1 MAKDTLPMP
10 IRTLTNQYRGINA
23 HLHSQWQ
30 ASGGWDEFHT
40 AYIVY
45 LANALKA
52 ALRPLGYTASIEQS
66 LQIRRQ
72 GFPIS
77 RPESDVTIY
86 DPDLDRAA
94 QPPSP
99 QSSAVAQVIPVLEL
113 LQVAAPDLAQYKA
126 VAIHGAEKGTP
137 VAWVELL
144 SPSNKPGGQDA
155 AYYDKKRLSLLHTG
169 IVFVELDYLH
179 ESPPTFEGLP
189 NYRSGPMTA
198 PATPYRIVV
207 IDPRPAFESGKGYIY
222 GVDVDSPLPTVV
234 IPLSGADQVAIDLDS
249 VYQRTFQDSLFG
261 DSVDYAALPVN
272 FTRYRPADQARIVA
286 RMVAVLE
293 AHERGERLDSGVP
306 LPTQPMSLAD
316 GLQRLPPLP

>member
-52 ALRPLGYTASIEQS
+52 TLRPLGYTASIEQS

-86 DPDLDRAA
+86 D
-94 QPPSP
+94 
-99 QSSAVAQVIPVLEL
+99 
-113 LQVAAPDLAQYKA
+113 PDLAQYKA